1 MTRTLVLLLLIAPL
15 ALALPA
21 CKGGGESAASD
32 DPARAP
38 VALVMDVHGMTC
50 GSCEAGIT
58 GALLA
63 MDGVSAARAAHA
75 ESKVWVTYDPGKLTP
90 EQLKATIDGLGYD
103 TAGWS
108 TEP

>member
-1 MTRTLVLLLLIAPL
+1 MTRLLALLLLAVTL

-21 CKGGGESAASD
+21 CKGGGDPAAPD
-32 DPARAP
+32 AQARAP

-50 GSCEAGIT
+50 GSCEATIT
-58 GALLA
+58 SSLLA
-63 MDGVSAARAAHA
+63 LDGVSAARAAHA
-75 ESKVWVTYDPGKLTP
+75 ESKVWVTYDPQKQTP
-90 EQLKATIDGLGYD
+90 EQLKVTIDGLGYR